1 MWPFMFL
8 YFQVSWREMYYLGV
22 EDESLVLFFL
32 FCLFYEFANCK
43 GGSIK
48 THLVN
53 NKLFSKSHQSLLL
66 DDIQRYETSTEMEKE
81 NASLKG
87 LDLS

>member
-1 MWPFMFL
+1 
-8 YFQVSWREMYYLGV
+8 MYYLGV

-48 THLVN
+48 T
-53 NKLFSKSHQSLLL
+53 Q
-66 DDIQRYETSTEMEKE
+66 
-81 NASLKG
+81 
-87 LDLS
+87 